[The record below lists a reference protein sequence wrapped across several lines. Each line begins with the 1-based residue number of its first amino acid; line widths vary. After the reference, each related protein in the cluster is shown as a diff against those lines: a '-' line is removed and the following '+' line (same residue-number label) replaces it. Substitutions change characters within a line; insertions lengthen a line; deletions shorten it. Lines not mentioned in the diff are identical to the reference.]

1 MPTSLLLPRRRLFV
15 LNKIADEVKEMSA
28 DVVKVGLLGLGTV
41 GGGVIKTIRSQ
52 QEKLTSRL
60 GKRIEIVKALVRDSE
75 KQRAVSLDRSVL
87 TTDFDEVLQ
96 SDVDIVVEVMGGV
109 EPTYEYVRAL
119 IEKGCH
125 VVTANKELLAKKG
138 TELVDLANRHHV
150 HLAYEASVAGGIPIL
165 GVLRQFLRT
174 NDITGVR
181 GILNGTTNFILTK
194 METEQQ
200 SYHDVLKQA
209 QELGY
214 AEADPRSDVEGF
226 DAMYKLYILAQL
238 VYGESLPLEE
248 VNRRGIADLT
258 AGQIRMA
265 SELGYRIKLIAQ
277 AHRRGDGIRLYVEP
291 TALPTSHPL
300 AQIQD
305 AFNAVQLS
313 GNIVGDLLFTGR
325 GAGELPT
332 ASAVVEDLA
341 YLLTQPFIPHPAWKE
356 REAATSSKEEV
367 EGHSLCYLEGSGPA
381 ATPDQVLHFL
391 RRAGVSV
398 HKLKVQFDL
407 GGVLRAGLIT
417 SGLEQE
423 HADLLTS
430 DFGLQVRCFPL
441 LGDA

>member
-1 MPTSLLLPRRRLFV
+1 
-15 LNKIADEVKEMSA
+15 MSA
-28 DVVKVGLLGLGTV
+28 EVVRVGLLGLGTV

-52 QEKLTSRL
+52 QEKLASRL

-75 KQRAVSLDRSVL
+75 KERAVHVDPALL
-87 TTDFDEVLQ
+87 TTDFEDVLS

-109 EPTYEYVRAL
+109 EPTYDYVRAL

-125 VVTANKELLAKKG
+125 VVTANKELLAKRG
-138 TELVDLANRHHV
+138 TELVDLANQHQV

-165 GVLRQFLRT
+165 SVLRQFLRT
-174 NDITGVR
+174 NDIQGVR

-194 METEQQ
+194 MEAEQL
-200 SYHDVLKQA
+200 SYQEVLKQA

-238 VYGESLPLEE
+238 VYGESLPLAD
-248 VNRRGIADLT
+248 VVRKGIADLS
-258 AGQIRMA
+258 AGHIRIA

-277 AHRRGDGIRLYVEP
+277 AYQAEKGIRLSVEP
-291 TALPTSHPL
+291 TMLPVSHPL
-300 AQIQD
+300 AQIHD

-341 YLLTQPFIPHPAWKE
+341 YLLTQPFTPHPTWKE
-356 REAATSSKEEV
+356 KTADKAGGTLDSAERV
-367 EGHSLCYLEGSGPA
+367 LCYLEGSCQT
-381 ATPDQVLHFL
+381 ATPDRVLHFL
-391 RRAGVSV
+391 QQAGVNV
-398 HKLKVQFDL
+398 QKLKVQFDL
-407 GGVLRAGLIT
+407 GGVLRAGLIVT
-417 SGLEQE
+417 GISEE
-423 HADLLTS
+423 HESLLKN
-430 DFGLQVRCFPL
+430 DFGLSVRCFPIL
-441 LGDA
+441 ESA

>member
-1 MPTSLLLPRRRLFV
+1 MFGTTTDGV
-15 LNKIADEVKEMSA
+15 NEMSTG
-28 DVVKVGLLGLGTV
+28 VVRVGLLGLGTV

-52 QEKLTSRL
+52 QEKLASRL

-75 KQRAVSLDRSVL
+75 KERAVYLDRSVL
-87 TTDFDEVLQ
+87 TTDFEDVLK
-96 SDVDIVVEVMGGV
+96 SDVDIIVEVMGGV
-109 EPTYEYVRAL
+109 EPTYDYVRAL

-125 VVTANKELLAKKG
+125 VVTANKELLAKRG
-138 TELVDLANRHHV
+138 TELVDLANRHQV

-174 NDITGVR
+174 NDISGVR

-194 METEQQ
+194 MEQEQL
-200 SYHDVLKQA
+200 SYQEVLKQA

-238 VYGESLPLEE
+238 VYGESLPLAE
-248 VNRRGIADLT
+248 VNRKGIADLT
-258 AGQIRMA
+258 AGQIRIA

-277 AHRRGDGIRLYVEP
+277 AEQTGEGIRLSVEP
-291 TALPTSHPL
+291 TMLPLSHPL

-341 YLLTQPFIPHPAWKE
+341 YLLTQPFTPHPAWRE
-356 REAATSSKEEV
+356 REGGAETTQETEAKSFCYV
-367 EGHSLCYLEGSGPA
+367 EGTGPA
-381 ATPDQVLHFL
+381 ATPDRVLHFL
-391 RRAGVSV
+391 RLVGVEV

-417 SGLEQE
+417 TGLTDE
-423 HADLLTS
+423 HSDLLRS
-430 DFGLQVRCFPL
+430 DFGLQVRCFAL
-441 LGDA
+441 LGSSAE